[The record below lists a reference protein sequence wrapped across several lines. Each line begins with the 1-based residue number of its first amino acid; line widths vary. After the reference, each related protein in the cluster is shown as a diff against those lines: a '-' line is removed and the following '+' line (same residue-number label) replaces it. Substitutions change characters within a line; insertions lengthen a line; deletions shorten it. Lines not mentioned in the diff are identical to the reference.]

1 MLCADD
7 MITRMK
13 MILCVSLLLA
23 SGLWAQDSTDRP
35 MIERTIARLG
45 DNQPGLFTADFGDA
59 TEFAR
64 MTSTGT
70 VVISKQPFGE
80 AVISL
85 APARRFA
92 VVSVRFVTGEVALA
106 EALDRYNENGSVLL
120 VMKKEGTEW
129 KVTSFKRIAENKK
142 TAP

>member
-1 MLCADD
+1 

-13 MILCVSLLLA
+13 TILCVSLLLV
-23 SGLWAQDSTDRP
+23 SGLWAQDITDRP
-35 MIERTIARLG
+35 MIESTVARLG
-45 DNQPGLFTADFGDA
+45 DNQPTLFTADFSDA
-59 TEFAR
+59 AEFAR
-64 MTSTGT
+64 VSRTGT
-70 VVISKQPFGE
+70 VVISKEPFGE
-80 AVISL
+80 ATISL

-92 VVSVRFVTGEVALA
+92 VVSVRFVTGEVALVD
-106 EALDRYNENGSVLL
+106 ALDWHNDLGSVLL

>member
-1 MLCADD
+1 MLCAGD

-13 MILCVSLLLA
+13 TILCVSLLLA
-23 SGLWAQDSTDRP
+23 FGLWADEITDRP
-35 MIERTIARLG
+35 MIESTIARLG
-45 DNQPGLFTADFGDA
+45 DNQPVLFTADFTDA
-59 TEFAR
+59 AEFAR
-64 MTSTGT
+64 VSSTGT
-70 VVISKQPFGE
+70 VVISKEPFGE
-80 AVISL
+80 ATISL

-92 VVSVRFVTGEVALA
+92 VVSIRFVTAEVALVD
-106 EALDRYNENGSVLL
+106 ALDRHNENGTVLL